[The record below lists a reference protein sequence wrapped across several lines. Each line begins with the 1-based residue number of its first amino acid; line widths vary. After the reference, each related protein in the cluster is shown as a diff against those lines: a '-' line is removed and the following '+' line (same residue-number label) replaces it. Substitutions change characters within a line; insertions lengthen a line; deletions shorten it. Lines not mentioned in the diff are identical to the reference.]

1 MQFLKKT
8 KMVNKK
14 IPEWQIKK
22 NILDLEY
29 RDLKENINN
38 CIIILATLSIG
49 FVISF
54 LQNSFSK
61 EFLNLTLIIFLGIF
75 SIFLILIF
83 DYKQQ
88 AKEKLDEIN
97 KIKNQ

>member
-1 MQFLKKT
+1 
-8 KMVNKK
+8 MVNKK